1 MQQSDS
7 RLAPLDFSPPW
18 GEHALRAR
26 PDETELRY
34 AQLVEISFDEATTT
48 LTPGVTLL
56 GKQVFSVKPP
66 LSQERR
72 TRSVASRPR
81 CYHENP

>member
-7 RLAPLDFSPPW
+7 RLAPLDFFPPW

-26 PDETELRY
+26 ADETELRY

-48 LTPGVTLL
+48 LTPG
-56 GKQVFSVKPP
+56 GVFEDPAIS
-66 LSQERR
+66 
-72 TRSVASRPR
+72 
-81 CYHENP
+81 C